1 MTKLK
6 VSSLTNKQLDWLVS
20 CLEGNTLDIYRWLDT
35 RERCKDFWYTS
46 NWTQG
51 GPIIERQGID
61 IQQVFCGMEGS
72 FSEPCGW
79 QAMRYTRSGV
89 LNPPRQVAN
98 TPLIAAMRCY
108 VASKLGDEVEIPKD
122 LLDAT
127 RDFSIK
133 DTT

>member
-35 RERCKDFWYTS
+35 RERYKDFWYTS

-51 GPIIERQGID
+51 GPIIERERLCARPLKEVWGCWVTDLYGD
-61 IQQVFCGMEGS
+61 IHALS
-72 FSEPCGW
+72 L
-79 QAMRYTRSGV
+79 SGFG
-89 LNPPRQVAN
+89 P

-133 DTT
+133 DIT

>member
-35 RERCKDFWYTS
+35 RERYKDFWYTS
-46 NWTQG
+46 NWKQG
-51 GPIIERQGID
+51 GPIIEREKINVLDAGTCWGARIID
-61 IQQVFCGMEGS
+61 WSKNADG
-72 FSEPCGW
+72 
-79 QAMRYTRSGV
+79 RSCRCWYGH
-89 LNPPRQVAN
+89 
-98 TPLIAAMRCY
+98 TPLIAAMRYY

-133 DTT
+133 DIT